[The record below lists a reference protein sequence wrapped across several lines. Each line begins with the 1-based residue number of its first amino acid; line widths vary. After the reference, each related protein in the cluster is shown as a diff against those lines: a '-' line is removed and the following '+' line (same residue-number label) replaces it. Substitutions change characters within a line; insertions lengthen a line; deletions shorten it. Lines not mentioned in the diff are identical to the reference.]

1 MFVEHFSFPQSNTI
15 VPTTT
20 DPLVLLLQ
28 PFEQAEYFRLAHFL
42 AYSDDRNKRNL
53 GMQTFLKHLKLIH
66 DFICKGDMRDSQR
79 GLICGIQFGNNSLLI
94 NTSRLKKLM
103 CRSKSCMNGCF
114 QKLGYLSA
122 KPSQDLSSLLCRI
135 TPGIRI
141 EALNPRNWCVR
152 KAGEKCTLF
161 NPNISLDMA
170 HRSNDDS
177 GSTSTVSSVASS
189 SEEETSHVRFSFDIS
204 NLLNHHEK

>member
-1 MFVEHFSFPQSNTI
+1 MFVEHFSVPQNTSV
-15 VPTTT
+15 VPIGY
-20 DPLVLLLQ
+20 DPLVSMLQ
-28 PFEQAEYFRLAHFL
+28 PFDQAEYFRLAHFF
-42 AYSDDRNKRNL
+42 AFADDRNKRNL
-53 GMQTFLKHLKLIH
+53 GMSTFIKHLNLIH
-66 DFICKGDMRDSQR
+66 NFICKGDMRDAQR

-114 QKLGYLSA
+114 QKLGYMSS

-135 TPGIRI
+135 TPGIMV

-161 NPNISLDMA
+161 NPNILLDMA
-170 HRSNDDS
+170 HRSHDDVGNSS
-177 GSTSTVSSVASS
+177 GSSNSSA
-189 SEEETSHVRFSFDIS
+189 SEEETQRVRFSFDIS
-204 NLLNHHEK
+204 DLLNHHPK

>member
-1 MFVEHFSFPQSNTI
+1 MFVEHFSFPLSNAL
-15 VPTTT
+15 VPVSP
-20 DPLVLLLQ
+20 DPFVLLLQ
-28 PFEQAEYFRLAHFL
+28 PFEQAEYYRLAHFI
-42 AYSDDRNKRNL
+42 AYSGDRNKRNL
-53 GMQTFLKHLKLIH
+53 GMTTFTKHLKLIH
-66 DFICKGDMRDSQR
+66 DFICKGDNRDSQR

-114 QKLGYLSA
+114 QKLGYSSS

-135 TPGIRI
+135 TPGISI

-152 KAGEKCTLF
+152 RAGEKCTLF
-161 NPNISLDMA
+161 NPNVSLDMA
-170 HRSNDDS
+170 HRSNDGN
-177 GSTSTVSSVASS
+177 GSTSVASSVASS
-189 SEEETSHVRFSFDIS
+189 SEEETPHVRFSFDIC